1 MSFCFVDRMHGET
14 RLALQ
19 IERGHHIRHQRRE
32 GQNTRLLLYRRLA
45 DLSQHLQVLHR
56 LILDSSLFDQAIV
69 RLLSFELYL
78 LDCLVQSD
86 KFVPIVLLEVVY
98 LPLLLLDDLD
108 HLGYVDILIKLKV
121 FLLRLKML

>member
-1 MSFCFVDRMHGET
+1 MHRET

-19 IERGHHIRHQRRE
+19 IERGNHIWHQRRE

-45 DLSQHLQVLHR
+45 DLSQHLQVQHR

-86 KFVPIVLLEVVY
+86 KLMPIMLLEVVY

-108 HLGYVDILIKLKV
+108 HLGYVDILVELKV